1 MKEKMGLQNL
11 LQCINRVVYVY
22 LSLVLISFQ
31 FFLSHVSVWLLAKF
45 TVWFVAI
52 LGKNPR

>member
-1 MKEKMGLQNL
+1 MSQHSTD
-11 LQCINRVVYVY
+11 YF
-22 LSLVLISFQ
+22 LV
-31 FFLSHVSVWLLAKF
+31 FLSHVSVWLFAKF